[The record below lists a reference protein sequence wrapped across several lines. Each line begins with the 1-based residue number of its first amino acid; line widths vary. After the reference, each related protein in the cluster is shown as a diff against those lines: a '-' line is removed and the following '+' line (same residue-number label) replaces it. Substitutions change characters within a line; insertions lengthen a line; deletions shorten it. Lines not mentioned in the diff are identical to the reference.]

1 MDEQAVTKKPISRRK
16 LLAGGAALGATGTV
30 SYLAGRNPTVVPA
43 SRHVDVAIVGGGVMG
58 AMMGVFLKIL
68 QPNWRLAVFERL
80 DAPARESSGVW
91 HNAGTGHSALC
102 EPNYT
107 PIENGRMKIDQAIKV
122 NEQFQVTR
130 QLLASLVR
138 MGEMRDPRRFINSVP
153 HMGFGM
159 GRDDQRFQL
168 QRYRTLTANPLWAGT
183 EFSADRGKIAEWAP
197 ALIRGRDPAQ
207 PVAAT
212 WNARG
217 TDVNWGEVTEQLM
230 DALARH
236 ENATIH
242 YGSEVE
248 DLDRLRGGAWRI
260 TYRDRRLD
268 EGLQAIDA
276 SRVFNGAGGA
286 ALLLLQASGI
296 PEARNYG
303 GFPVGGS
310 FIVNDDPA
318 IADRYL
324 AKAYGRASGD
334 APPMSVPHLDTRY
347 LDGRRKISFGPFAT
361 FSTAFL
367 MQGGP
372 SALFRSING
381 SNVGP
386 SLDVAVDDFGL
397 VKYLLGQLAQGP
409 EDRLEQLRT
418 YYPEAPADGWNL
430 VQAGQR
436 VQIIRRRPGGGGDL
450 AFGTELV
457 SSRDGSLISLLGA
470 SPGAST
476 APSIVI
482 DALRSMFPQ
491 EFAGEAWQR
500 SLRTL
505 VPTFGMTLHRAPAAL
520 RDAWAYSDEAL
531 QLRPSPGG

>member
-1 MDEQAVTKKPISRRK
+1 MSQDVTEQPRVSRRK
-16 LLAGGAALGATGTV
+16 LLAGGAVLGAAGAV
-30 SYLAGRNPTVVPA
+30 SFVAGRNVSVVPA
-43 SRHVDVAIVGGGVMG
+43 DRHVDVAIVGGGVMG
-58 AMMGVFLKIL
+58 ALMGVMLKLL
-68 QPNWRLAVFERL
+68 QPGWRLAVFERL

-107 PIENGRMKIDQAIKV
+107 PVENGRMRTTQAVEI

-138 MGEMRDPRRFINSVP
+138 LGEMRDPRRFINTVP
-153 HMGFGM
+153 HMGFGI
-159 GRDDQRFQL
+159 GADDVAFQR
-168 QRYRTLTANPLWAGT
+168 QRYETLTRNPLWEGMA
-183 EFSADRGKIAEWAP
+183 FSTDRGRIADWAP
-197 ALIRGRDPAQ
+197 ALIGGRDRAQ

-212 WNARG
+212 WHPRG
-217 TDVNWGEVTEQLM
+217 TDVNWGDVAEQLM
-230 DALARH
+230 AALEAH
-236 ENATIH
+236 ENADVH
-242 YGSEVE
+242 YSTEVE
-248 DLDRLRGGAWRI
+248 DLDRLPGGAWRL
-260 TYRDRRLD
+260 TYRDRVLGD
-268 EGLQAIDA
+268 GLRAIDA

-310 FIVNDDPA
+310 FIVHDSPA
-318 IADRYL
+318 IADAYL
-324 AKAYGRASGD
+324 AKAYGRAGD
-334 APPMSVPHLDTRY
+334 GAPPMSVPHLDTRY
-347 LDGRRKISFGPFAT
+347 VDGRRKISFGPFAT

-381 SNVGP
+381 SNIGP

-397 VKYLLGQLAQGP
+397 VKYLIGQVAQGP
-409 EDRLEQLRT
+409 DDRLDELRR
-418 YYPEAPADGWNL
+418 YYPDAPADGWSL

-436 VQIIRRRPGGGGDL
+436 VQIIKRRADGSGEL

-457 SSRDGSLISLLGA
+457 SSRDGSFASLLGA

-476 APSIVI
+476 APSIVL
-482 DALRSMFPQ
+482 DALRTMFP
-491 EFAGEAWQR
+491 ARYSSAPWQQG
-500 SLRTL
+500 LRALIPSHGTPL
-505 VPTFGMTLHRAPAAL
+505 AREPAML
-520 RDAWAYSDEAL
+520 RNAWAYSDELL
-531 QLRPSPGG
+531 QLRAAPA

>member
-1 MDEQAVTKKPISRRK
+1 MTEISGRRNRSVSQAMARTIPVPAGPALREKGPTMDEQTAGKAPISRRK
-16 LLAGGAALGATGTV
+16 LLAGGAVLGATGTV
-30 SYLAGRNPTVVPA
+30 SYFAGRNPTVVPA
-43 SRHVDVAIVGGGVMG
+43 SNHVDVAIVGGGIMG
-58 AMMGVFLKIL
+58 ALMGVVLKLL
-68 QPNWRLAVFERL
+68 QPDWRLAVFERL

-107 PIENGRMKIDQAIKV
+107 PIENGRMKIDQAIRI

-138 MGEMRDPRRFINSVP
+138 LGEMREPRRFINTVP
-153 HMGFGM
+153 HMGFGI
-159 GRDDQRFQL
+159 GREDQEFQQ
-168 QRYRTLTANPLWAGT
+168 QRYRNLTPNPLWEGT
-183 EFSADRGKIAEWAP
+183 EFSADRSRIAEWAP
-197 ALIRGRDPAQ
+197 ALIAGRDAAE

-212 WNARG
+212 WNPRG

-230 DALARH
+230 DALAGH
-236 ENATIH
+236 ENATVH
-242 YGSEVE
+242 YGTEVE
-248 DLDRLRGGAWRI
+248 DLDRVAGGAWRV
-260 TYRDRRLD
+260 TYRDRNLGD
-268 EGLQAIDA
+268 GLQAIDA

-324 AKAYGRASGD
+324 AKAYGRATGD

-381 SNVGP
+381 SNIGP
-386 SLDVAVDDFGL
+386 SLDVAVDDFDL
-397 VKYLLGQLAQGP
+397 VKYLVGQVLQGP
-409 EDRLEQLRT
+409 EDRLEQLRR
-418 YYPEAPADGWNL
+418 Y
-430 VQAGQR
+430 
-436 VQIIRRRPGGGGDL
+436 
-450 AFGTELV
+450 
-457 SSRDGSLISLLGA
+457 
-470 SPGAST
+470 
-476 APSIVI
+476 
-482 DALRSMFPQ
+482 
-491 EFAGEAWQR
+491 
-500 SLRTL
+500 
-505 VPTFGMTLHRAPAAL
+505 
-520 RDAWAYSDEAL
+520 
-531 QLRPSPGG
+531 